1 MTFEQLYESHKGIVF
16 NLALQYAQNMEDAE
30 EITQDVF
37 VSVYQSI
44 DQFKEQS
51 SISTW
56 IYRICINKSLDHIKA
71 KKRKKRFGIFTSLF
85 YEDSSDLRYDLP
97 NVDHP
102 GIQLEQKERL
112 TYVFSCINQ
121 LPDKQKTALILSKIE
136 RKSQVEIAAI
146 MNISP
151 KAVESLVQRA
161 KTGVLKKMNLNE

>member
-1 MTFEQLYESHKGIVF
+1 M
-16 NLALQYAQNMEDAE
+16 
-30 EITQDVF
+30 
-37 VSVYQSI
+37 
-44 DQFKEQS
+44 
-51 SISTW
+51 
-56 IYRICINKSLDHIKA
+56 
-71 KKRKKRFGIFTSLF
+71 
-85 YEDSSDLRYDLP
+85 RYDLP